1 MKHRI
6 ASSSTSNIV
15 GDMADSDTRSG
26 RAALLTVGSTQFA
39 ALVEAALRAETL
51 AVLRDAG
58 YTRFVVQYGKQDRPR
73 LSTSHEGPK
82 IQVELHAFLSDIE
95 EKMQTV
101 DLVLSHAGVSH
112 CTARLCR
119 SNPCSFACALCIF
132 VCFLPGAG
140 SILAALRGPAL
151 NPAAKP
157 KQLVIVPND
166 ALMDAHQSELAEEM
180 EKQGWAHVASPEYVW
195 LVPSLPQS

>member
-1 MKHRI
+1 
-6 ASSSTSNIV
+6 
-15 GDMADSDTRSG
+15 MADSDTRSG
-26 RAALLTVGSTQFA
+26 KAALLTVGSTQFA

-112 CTARLCR
+112 CTVRLSSSRLWLICPRSLLSCMLLRRCWIHPRCSERTSLEPSCKAKAARYRAERRAHGR
-119 SNPCSFACALCIF
+119 SS
-132 VCFLPGAG
+132 V
-140 SILAALRGPAL
+140 
-151 NPAAKP
+151 
-157 KQLVIVPND
+157 
-166 ALMDAHQSELAEEM
+166 
-180 EKQGWAHVASPEYVW
+180 
-195 LVPSLPQS
+195 